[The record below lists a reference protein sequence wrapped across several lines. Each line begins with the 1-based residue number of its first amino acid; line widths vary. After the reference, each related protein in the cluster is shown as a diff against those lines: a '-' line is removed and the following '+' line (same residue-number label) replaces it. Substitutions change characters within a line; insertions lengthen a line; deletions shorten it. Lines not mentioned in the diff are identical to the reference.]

1 MEREK
6 KSIIARFQDFLET
19 KKGQTILNYL
29 YSWGAAVVILGALF
43 KLTHIKGADLMLF
56 LGMGTEVLVFFISGF
71 DRQASTLS
79 GGSDEEKHGTSSG
92 PIVIGS
98 GAPLVAG
105 ANVAAAPATVT
116 VSDGIAATA
125 VKSDGQPIDAE
136 ALAAMANLA
145 AANAAAAAA
154 QAASGPIVIG
164 GGTMEGA
171 VPAELPEGFV
181 PAAAGAEGPTVIGEA
196 PTIIGHGGTVDIP
209 EMEKVTTDYI
219 ERLRELCESF
229 SHVAEQ
235 AGQLENSADEIE
247 RLSRNLTSI
256 NTIYE
261 LHLKSLGGQ
270 INNID
275 SVNVQTQRMADQIE
289 ELNAVY
295 KRMLESMTVNMG
307 VRGANPSLDAN
318 S

>member
-1 MEREK
+1 M
-6 KSIIARFQDFLET
+6 
-19 KKGQTILNYL
+19 
-29 YSWGAAVVILGALF
+29 
-43 KLTHIKGADLMLF
+43 
-56 LGMGTEVLVFFISGF
+56 
-71 DRQASTLS
+71 AS
-79 GGSDEEKHGTSSG
+79 
-92 PIVIGS
+92 
-98 GAPLVAG
+98 
-105 ANVAAAPATVT
+105 
-116 VSDGIAATA
+116 
-125 VKSDGQPIDAE
+125 
-136 ALAAMANLA
+136 LA
-145 AANAAAAAA
+145 AANAAAAA
-154 QAASGPIVIG
+154 S
-164 GGTMEGA
+164 
-171 VPAELPEGFV
+171 
-181 PAAAGAEGPTVIGEA
+181 AAAGPVIIGGNGGNIGGATVPSQSAVENESDAAVSSVAENVAAAHAIAGAAGPTVIGEA

-307 VRGANPSLDAN
+307 VRGTNPSLDAN